1 VIQLALGFKVL
12 PGTWGTRKNMGNIE
26 DWEDPYRLGS
36 PFLYSLLGICI
47 VMVLLD
53 SYRDLEYG

>member
-1 VIQLALGFKVL
+1 MG
-12 PGTWGTRKNMGNIE
+12 NMGTLRIGIF
-26 DWEDPYRLGS
+26 PYRLGS

-47 VMVLLD
+47 VMVLLY

>member
-1 VIQLALGFKVL
+1 
-12 PGTWGTRKNMGNIE
+12 MGNIE